1 MANVLL
7 GRHRTFT
14 QLLPLRWLSHGLSVR
29 GSEHSNLIRQL
40 GWHLSLPQLGYGCIE
55 LEDSSKKG
63 NMAPEEGEVLAG
75 NGVALTPATS
85 ARAG

>member
-1 MANVLL
+1 M
-7 GRHRTFT
+7 GI
-14 QLLPLRWLSHGLSVR
+14 SLSVL
-29 GSEHSNLIRQL
+29 S
-40 GWHLSLPQLGYGCIE
+40 LSLPQLGYGCIE

-63 NMAPEEGEVLAG
+63 NMAPDEGEVLAG

>member
-1 MANVLL
+1 MVS
-7 GRHRTFT
+7 RS
-14 QLLPLRWLSHGLSVR
+14 QVIISLSVL
-29 GSEHSNLIRQL
+29 S
-40 GWHLSLPQLGYGCIE
+40 LSLPQLGYGCIE